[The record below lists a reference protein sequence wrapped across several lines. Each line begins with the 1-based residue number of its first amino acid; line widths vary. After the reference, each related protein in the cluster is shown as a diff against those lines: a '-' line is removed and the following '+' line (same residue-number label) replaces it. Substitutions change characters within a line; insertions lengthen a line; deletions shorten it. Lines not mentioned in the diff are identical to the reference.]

1 MSEMNDLERRCVDEV
16 HEALAARNIGISQN
30 AATEVA
36 RAVLA
41 EAGVAELVKALQAQ
55 QRATDYAGD
64 LAALSQDGTRLTEQH
79 MQRGRDLIN
88 EARSL
93 RAIALAKVQ
102 P

>member
-1 MSEMNDLERRCVDEV
+1 MSDMTKLERRC
-16 HEALAARNIGISQN
+16 LARVKDSPDDIDLI
-30 AATEVA
+30 